1 MPNDFDFLFG
11 RWRVAHR
18 RLDARLAG
26 CTTWTEFAGTC
37 ATWPLLGGRGN
48 IDDNVLELPSGTY
61 RAATLRSYDAASA
74 QWSIWWLDARDP
86 HRLDPP
92 VVGRFH
98 EGRGRFECAD
108 TLDGRPIRVRFDWSV
123 DDPAH
128 PRWEQAFSPDGGAT
142 WEVNWQMRFTRDPA
156 DPRGDG

>member
-74 QWSIWWLDARDP
+74 QAAKRKAARQ
-86 HRLDPP
+86 HRRRWGWMRM
-92 VVGRFH
+92 VGRTRWPPAALRAGSP
-98 EGRGRFECAD
+98 ETAPAAASLTR
-108 TLDGRPIRVRFDWSV
+108 LIR
-123 DDPAH
+123 
-128 PRWEQAFSPDGGAT
+128 
-142 WEVNWQMRFTRDPA
+142 
-156 DPRGDG
+156 